1 MRHTYLA
8 DTVTCC
14 SEHATIT
21 TPIADLMSDHKP
33 ATLQVNASWYTTLQS
48 VKLFYMQKGRERARI
63 CNTASLR
70 SLGVCILCL
79 SVCAGVLTAT
89 YSGAGNSRH
98 FNGGAVWSEELESIQ
113 IPSTAF

>member
-33 ATLQVNASWYTTLQS
+33 ATLQVNASCYTTLQS
-48 VKLFYMQKGRERARI
+48 VKLFYM
-63 CNTASLR
+63 
-70 SLGVCILCL
+70 
-79 SVCAGVLTAT
+79 
-89 YSGAGNSRH
+89 
-98 FNGGAVWSEELESIQ
+98 
-113 IPSTAF
+113 